1 MGLGALSSP
10 EAVLAVQLSV
20 ASVAFLQDSFP
31 DLVAQ
36 TEKPFPVGLGALSSP
51 EVVAA
56 VLYPEEEVQL
66 EQSFPDDLG
75 ALSSPEVVV
84 LMVESSP
91 EVVAAVLYPEEFV
104 FAASAVCA
112 AEPHASE
119 NSPVP
124 SVV

>member
-10 EAVLAVQLSV
+10 EAVLVVQLSV

-75 ALSSPEVVV
+75 ALSSPEVV
-84 LMVESSP
+84 
-91 EVVAAVLYPEEFV
+91 AAVLYPEEFV

>member
-1 MGLGALSSP
+1 MVESSP
-10 EAVLAVQLSV
+10 EVVAAVLYPEEEVQLE
-20 ASVAFLQDSFP
+20 QSFP
-31 DLVAQ
+31 DD
-36 TEKPFPVGLGALSSP
+36 LGALSSP